1 MAYFIEIKISRKN
14 HKMQKKWYNVR
25 KSKEEIGMELFK
37 VNSDNFDEEVLN
49 SDKTVLIDFYADWCG
64 PCKMFA
70 PIIDEVANE
79 NQNIKVVKINI
90 DDNQDIAAKY
100 QIMSIPTL
108 VIVRNGNEVAR
119 SVGVIDKDKII
130 ELTLKQE

>member
-1 MAYFIEIKISRKN
+1 
-14 HKMQKKWYNVR
+14 
-25 KSKEEIGMELFK
+25 MELFK

-49 SDKTVLIDFYADWCG
+49 CDKTVLIDFYADWCG

-130 ELTLKQE
+130 ELTLK

>member
-1 MAYFIEIKISRKN
+1 
-14 HKMQKKWYNVR
+14 
-25 KSKEEIGMELFK
+25 MEVLK
-37 VNSDNFDEEVLN
+37 VNSDNFDAEVLN
-49 SDKTVLIDFYADWCG
+49 CDKTVLIDFYADWCG

-130 ELTLKQE
+130 ELTLK

>member
-1 MAYFIEIKISRKN
+1 
-14 HKMQKKWYNVR
+14 
-25 KSKEEIGMELFK
+25 MELFK

-49 SDKTVLIDFYADWCG
+49 CDKTVLIDFYADWCG

-90 DDNQDIAAKY
+90 DDNQDITAKY

-130 ELTLKQE
+130 ELTLK